1 VTARSESS
9 YRRVGDL
16 EAGWGG
22 GRQVDPLRWATA
34 AAVGVALFCL
44 GWGLLHVGFY
54 DDVAIVD
61 TPVYQGYGERV
72 LDGELPYRDFEVEYP
87 PLALPVFVLP
97 ALGSAASYDELFQ
110 IVMLLCGCAA
120 IVLVA
125 FTLGA
130 LGASDARLYGA
141 TAAAALSPLLL
152 GTVVLTRYDL
162 WPAALLVG
170 ALAAYATARDR
181 LGFGLLAAAAAAK
194 VYPVVVLPL
203 ALLYV
208 GKRRGWREAR
218 VGLLVFAA
226 VLLVILLPFALVA
239 PGGLWESLERQ
250 SGRPLQIESLGAG
263 VLLAADRLGL
273 YEATVVSTHGSQN
286 LAGALPDALATVQT
300 VLQLLA
306 VAAVWALFA
315 SGRADRERLLAAAAA
330 SAVAF
335 VAFGK
340 VLSPQFLIWLL
351 PLVPLV
357 AAPAGVA
364 AGALFA
370 AALVLTQLW
379 FPFRYWDV
387 VAVEPVAWLVVPR
400 DGFLVGLF
408 AVLAAAIRREPER
421 VRSA

>member
-1 VTARSESS
+1 VIARSESS
-9 YRRVGDL
+9 YPR
-16 EAGWGG
+16 A
-22 GRQVDPLRWATA
+22 DPLRWATA
-34 AAVGVALFCL
+34 AAIGAALFCL
-44 GWGLLHVGFY
+44 SWGLLHVGFY
-54 DDVAIVD
+54 DDAAIVD
-61 TPVYQGYGERV
+61 TPVYQGYGDRMLEG
-72 LDGELPYRDFEVEYP
+72 DLPYRDFEVEYP

-97 ALGSAASYDELFQ
+97 SLGAPESYEELFQ
-110 IVMLLCGCAA
+110 LVMLVCGCAA

-130 LGASDARLYGA
+130 VGASDVRLYGA

-152 GTVVLTRYDL
+152 GTVILTRFDL
-162 WPAALLVG
+162 WPAALLTGAVA
-170 ALAAYATARDR
+170 ALAAARER
-181 LGFGLLAAAAAAK
+181 LGFGLLGAAVGAK
-194 VYPVVVLPL
+194 AYPVIVLPL

-208 GKRRGWREAR
+208 AKRRGWREAR

-226 VLLVILLPFALVA
+226 VLLVILFPFALLA
-239 PGGLWESLERQ
+239 PGGLWDSLERQ

-315 SGRADRERLLAAAAA
+315 SGRADRERLLTAAAAA
-330 SAVAF
+330 TVAF

-364 AGALFA
+364 AGALLA

-387 VAVEPVAWLVVPR
+387 VAVEPVAWLVVLR
-400 DGFLVGLF
+400 DGLLVGVF
-408 AVLAAAIRREPER
+408 AVLAAAMRREPEG
-421 VRSA
+421 VRSV